1 VSING
6 FNDGQQDFRF
16 CKCANIQMDC
26 LATEGNE
33 DFSWDAIWESKATI
47 TDFGWVVEMKIL
59 CRFALFQ
66 CQNKL
71 GIELYA

>member
-1 VSING
+1 
-6 FNDGQQDFRF
+6 
-16 CKCANIQMDC
+16 MDC

-59 CRFALFQ
+59 MPLCAFPK
-66 CQNKL
+66 NKL

>member
-16 CKCANIQMDC
+16 FVSANIQMDC
-26 LATEGNE
+26 LATEGTKIFPGC
-33 DFSWDAIWESKATI
+33 DMGKQSHYHRFWI
-47 TDFGWVVEMKIL
+47 VEMKIL
-59 CRFALFQ
+59 MPLCAFPMPK
-66 CQNKL
+66 NKL